1 VIAFH
6 HSCFVVA
13 KIERLTNTMHDMIF
27 GKYTNSQLRLRPVS
41 PDPFYCIFFYENNAI
56 MRVPVD
62 IHIYI
67 YCTCTTTSI
76 LSKIGLTF

>member
-1 VIAFH
+1 LLP
-6 HSCFVVA
+6 SCFVVA
-13 KIERLTNTMHDMIF
+13 KIERLTMHDMIF

-67 YCTCTTTSI
+67 YTVHV
-76 LSKIGLTF
+76 LLLVYYQKLA